1 MTETIYVFDGQFLHH
16 VESYEHP
23 IQVADSFLVN
33 EGRVR
38 SLAKHKQRFTSSVAK
53 LSELDIEAF
62 WVEALKLL
70 PKSGQAFPRF
80 ELAGDNLVLRL
91 REPAEFKPSVTLWT
105 ADEPD
110 DRVDPTTKGPDLAHG
125 AMLRRKSNLYGA
137 DEAIIL
143 DEAGFVIEGAL
154 SSLLWWRDD
163 VLYGPDENTRW
174 LPSVTRSDLFDLAA
188 QAGYSTDTE
197 NVKPGDL
204 VGLEL
209 WVVSSL
215 TGIRPVVDW
224 VNLGG
229 PVGPQ
234 RHFESFQRRLK
245 LLSSE
250 LN

>member
-1 MTETIYVFDGQFLHH
+1 MNEAIYVFDGHALHL
-16 VESYEHP
+16 VEAFDHP

-38 SLAKHKQRFTSSVAK
+38 SLHKHKARFNSSAEK
-53 LSELDIEAF
+53 LTDLDLDTFWDEAI
-62 WVEALKLL
+62 KLI
-70 PKSGQAFPRF
+70 PRDGQVFPRL
-80 ELAGDNLVLRL
+80 ELSNDNLVLRL
-91 REPAEFKPSVTLWT
+91 REPAEFKPSVTLWS

-110 DRVDPTTKGPDLAHG
+110 ERIDPNTKGPDLAYG
-125 AMLRRKSNLYGA
+125 GILRRKANLYGA

-143 DEAGFVIEGAL
+143 NQDGYVVEGAL

-174 LPSVTRSDLFDLAA
+174 LPSVTRSDLFDIAN
-188 QAGYSTDTE
+188 QAGYSAATE
-197 NVKPGDL
+197 NVRPEDL
-204 VGLEL
+204 IGLEL

-215 TGIRPVVDW
+215 SGIRPVIDW

-234 RHFESFQRRLK
+234 RHLESFQRRLK
-245 LLSSE
+245 LMSSE
-250 LN
+250 LH